1 MSRGSI
7 RNILVGSVLI
17 IGIAWLFYGWLMN
30 DVIFINIVNA
40 CPRMI
45 RDALVLSTV
54 VALVVFVDRAR
65 RNSSMGGL
73 ILGLGTSVPVLLLL
87 PVIGLTILGG
97 ENGFLR
103 SSSYCPNCNAPV
115 EIRDARE
122 EGSLAAAE
130 ERALK
135 FFRDELKRTEGGNV
149 IIASQ
154 SCVADG
160 EVEYAKVLLDK
171 SGGVA
176 TNIESM
182 QLVPEDKESYS
193 KCDAAV
199 AEANGYL
206 SKALEYAEKDKEKN
220 SDAAALIATIKERQK
235 TLELLAAKCVPPK
248 PNDSVTFEY
257 NGQKIKEGVASVRV
271 KVFTEGKQQAGLAS
285 LLEIRQ
291 YDNAVIPAEV
301 SEVNASEAVCMLF
314 VADNSGSLIIP
325 SQNPLGLTPVKDAV
339 NTLNEALKE
348 NDYRG
353 MVTFGTSVDT
363 RTAQLIGFD
372 ALNPDL
378 ITGKS
383 GNTAIWDALDYG
395 IQTMSDDCKPQKK
408 YLILMTD
415 GVDTASKYLE
425 NVKYEAADGDTP
437 KQKKLKQLEATVAE
451 MRTRAQS
458 AGIDIFVIAVG
469 AGSKDEDQQNAF
481 KALVDEQR
489 YYEVAFAGLA
499 QQLKDIFGYQED
511 HYLVKFG
518 ADYLGTEQKI
528 KVGIKAGSTEVVID
542 FSKP

>member
-1 MSRGSI
+1 MKRGVVGVVL
-7 RNILVGSVLI
+7 LVV
-17 IGIAWLFYGWLMN
+17 IAWLFYGWLMN
-30 DVIFINIVNA
+30 DAIFINIVQA

-45 RDALVLSTV
+45 RDALAISTV
-54 VALVVFVDRAR
+54 LALAVLVDRVR
-65 RNSSMGGL
+65 RNSSVGGL
-73 ILGLGTSVPVLLLL
+73 ILGLGMGIPVLLLV
-87 PVIGLTILGG
+87 PVLGLTILGG
-97 ENGFLR
+97 EGGFLQR
-103 SSSYCPNCNAPV
+103 SSYCPNCRAPA
-115 EIRDARE
+115 EIREARE
-122 EGSLAAAE
+122 EGSFAAAE

-171 SGGVA
+171 AGGVA
-176 TNIESM
+176 TDIETM
-182 QLVPEDKESYS
+182 QLSTEDEESYAM
-193 KCDAAV
+193 CDAAV
-199 AEANGYL
+199 AEANGFL
-206 SKALEYAEKDKEKN
+206 TKALEYAEQN
-220 SDAAALIATIKERQK
+220 SADNTEAAALVATIKERQK

-257 NGQKIKEGVASVRV
+257 NGQQIKEGVASVRV
-271 KVFTEGKQQAGLAS
+271 KVFTEGKQQSGLAD

-291 YDNAVIPAEV
+291 IDNVTIPADIA
-301 SEVNASEAVCMLF
+301 EVNASEAVCMLF
-314 VADNSGSLIIP
+314 VADNSGSLIKP
-325 SQNPLGLTPVKDAV
+325 SQNPLGLEPVKEAV
-339 NTLNEALKE
+339 NTLNDALKE

-353 MVTFGTSVDT
+353 MVTFGTVVDKS
-363 RTAQLIGFD
+363 TAQRIGFD
-372 ALNPDL
+372 DL
-378 ITGKS
+378 DAEMITGGS

-425 NVKYEAADGDTP
+425 NVTYEAADGDTNQ
-437 KQKKLKQLEATVAE
+437 QKKLKQLEATVVE
-451 MRTRAQS
+451 MRTRAQA
-458 AGIDIFVIAVG
+458 AGIDIFIIAVG

-481 KALVDEQR
+481 KELVDEQR

-511 HYLVKFG
+511 HYMVKFG

-528 KVGIKAGSTEVVID
+528 KVGLKAGNTEVIID